1 MPTYEH
7 ICDSCLYEWEDTYSI
22 KADPPKTC
30 PKCGAESARRLISL
44 GGKGVVELYG
54 QDLVDKIKGEARQ
67 LKKDMHKSET
77 VYANLLGNDKYEAIQ
92 KRMDASKKDRK
103 NY

>member
-7 ICDSCLYEWEDTYSI
+7 VCDSCSYEWEDTYSI
-22 KADPPKTC
+22 KADPPKIC

-54 QDLVDKIKGEARQ
+54 QDLVDKIKGDVKQ
-67 LKKDMHKSET
+67 LKKDMHKSEKI
-77 VYANLLGNDKYEAIQ
+77 YSNLVGESNYEKIQ
-92 KRMDASKKDRK
+92 QKIDRGKKG
-103 NY
+103 Y